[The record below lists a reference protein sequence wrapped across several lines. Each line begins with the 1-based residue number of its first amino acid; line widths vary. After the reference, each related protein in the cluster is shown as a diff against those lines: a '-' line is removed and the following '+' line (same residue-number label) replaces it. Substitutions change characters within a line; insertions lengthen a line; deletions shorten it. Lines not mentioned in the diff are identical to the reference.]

1 MAQAQ
6 IESLDFNFK
15 TEPFDCVHCQFKY
28 DKITCT
34 LNETVSLSITKQ
46 NSKCVIV
53 LISGKKQIKLNKDI
67 FDALCNSKV
76 SVDYLAGYLDC

>member
-6 IESLDFNFK
+6 IDSLDFIFK
-15 TEPFDCVHCQFKY
+15 TEPFFCVHCQLKY
-28 DKITCT
+28 DKITCM

-53 LISGKKQIKLNKDI
+53 LKSGKKQIKFNKDI
-67 FDALCNSKV
+67 FYVLCDSKV